1 MTKKKALIIGLIVT
15 GVLAYNI
22 LPIDIIPDFIA
33 GIGQIDDI
41 GLTLEYENIV
51 LDSSEIKVKTEQ
63 TGNYDGTSSYL
74 TVYLAGVKPS
84 KTRSSTMWKSST
96 TASRTR

>member
-15 GVLAYNI
+15 GVLAYNL

-41 GLTLEYENIV
+41 GLTL
-51 LDSSEIKVKTEQ
+51 
-63 TGNYDGTSSYL
+63 
-74 TVYLAGVKPS
+74 AGVLGIIGTLVANK
-84 KTRSSTMWKSST
+84 KVGT
-96 TASRTR
+96 TENTCYQEID

>member
-15 GVLAYNI
+15 GVLAYNL

-41 GLTLEYENIV
+41 GLTL
-51 LDSSEIKVKTEQ
+51 
-63 TGNYDGTSSYL
+63 
-74 TVYLAGVKPS
+74 AGVLGIIGTHVANKNVG
-84 KTRSSTMWKSST
+84 T
-96 TASRTR
+96 TENTCYQEID

>member
-15 GVLAYNI
+15 GVLAYNL

-41 GLTLEYENIV
+41 GLTL
-51 LDSSEIKVKTEQ
+51 
-63 TGNYDGTSSYL
+63 
-74 TVYLAGVKPS
+74 AGVLVIIGTLVANK
-84 KTRSSTMWKSST
+84 KVGT
-96 TASRTR
+96 TENTCYQEID